1 MINFVNTC
9 FFKPL
14 LLLKSVCILTWELRS
29 SRIILWWNH
38 MKQFLKYNF
47 FQTVRYFWNPFA
59 CLLAKYVTGGL
70 FDKRN
75 EGSFFTWGF
84 RLHGYVYP
92 RHCRKRAIVLHC
104 TQHETR
110 LSDSQN
116 DFWIRFRCTT
126 EWLANFYPERP
137 ENSSPVSPGH
147 RSKMAARRPWSF
159 FLEMNLTAE
168 RSHFLQNFRLHLID
182 LSRRLERDVNEDVTD
197 YVLVRLHQASLIA
210 FVKSGSQCGF
220 RCIQRSS
227 NLYACP
233 KGTIYQDLFIYI
245 KIDLYISSFI
255 HQC

>member
-1 MINFVNTC
+1 
-9 FFKPL
+9 
-14 LLLKSVCILTWELRS
+14 
-29 SRIILWWNH
+29 

-47 FQTVRYFWNPFA
+47 FQIVRYFWNPFA
-59 CLLAKYVTGGL
+59 CLVAKYVTGGL

-92 RHCRKRAIVLHC
+92 RHCEKRAIVLHC
-104 TQHETR
+104 TQHDKR

-159 FLEMNLTAE
+159 FLEMNLTPE

-182 LSRRLERDVNEDVTD
+182 LSRRLERMLMKMLLTMCCFGCTKLRWYHLSSLAASVDLDVFNEVQTSM
-197 YVLVRLHQASLIA
+197 LVQ
-210 FVKSGSQCGF
+210 
-220 RCIQRSS
+220 
-227 NLYACP
+227 
-233 KGTIYQDLFIYI
+233 KGQYI
-245 KIDLYISSFI
+245 KIYLYTSR
-255 HQC
+255 

>member
-1 MINFVNTC
+1 MGISTKWICLPASLSKTRYCASLHPTRNATQWLPKWLLNSLSLHNRMTC
-9 FFKPL
+9 EL
-14 LLLKSVCILTWELRS
+14 L
-29 SRIILWWNH
+29 
-38 MKQFLKYNF
+38 
-47 FQTVRYFWNPFA
+47 
-59 CLLAKYVTGGL
+59 
-70 FDKRN
+70 
-75 EGSFFTWGF
+75 
-84 RLHGYVYP
+84 P
-92 RHCRKRAIVLHC
+92 RKARK
-104 TQHETR
+104 E
-110 LSDSQN
+110 SG
-116 DFWIRFRCTT
+116 
-126 EWLANFYPERP
+126 
-137 ENSSPVSPGH
+137 NSSPVSPGH

>member
-1 MINFVNTC
+1 MFTRVTVENALLC
-9 FFKPL
+9 FTAPYTKL
-14 LLLKSVCILTWELRS
+14 
-29 SRIILWWNH
+29 
-38 MKQFLKYNF
+38 
-47 FQTVRYFWNPFA
+47 
-59 CLLAKYVTGGL
+59 
-70 FDKRN
+70 
-75 EGSFFTWGF
+75 
-84 RLHGYVYP
+84 
-92 RHCRKRAIVLHC
+92 
-104 TQHETR
+104 HETR

-182 LSRRLERDVNEDVTD
+182 LSRRLERDVNEDVSD

>member
-1 MINFVNTC
+1 MGIST
-9 FFKPL
+9 PL
-14 LLLKSVCILTWELRS
+14 ICLPASLSKT
-29 SRIILWWNH
+29 
-38 MKQFLKYNF
+38 
-47 FQTVRYFWNPFA
+47 RYCASLHPTRNA
-59 CLLAKYVTGGL
+59 TQCLPK
-70 FDKRN
+70 
-75 EGSFFTWGF
+75 
-84 RLHGYVYP
+84 
-92 RHCRKRAIVLHC
+92 
-104 TQHETR
+104 
-110 LSDSQN
+110 
-116 DFWIRFRCTT
+116 
-126 EWLANFYPERP
+126 WLANFYMRKARKESG
-137 ENSSPVSPGH
+137 NSSPVSWGH

-159 FLEMNLTAE
+159 FLEMNLTPE